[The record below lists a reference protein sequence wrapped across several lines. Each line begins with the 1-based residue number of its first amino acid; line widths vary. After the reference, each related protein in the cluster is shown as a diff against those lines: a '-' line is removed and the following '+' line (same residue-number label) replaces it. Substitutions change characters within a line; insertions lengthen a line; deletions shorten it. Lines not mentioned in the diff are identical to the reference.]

1 MAEQIRYDQ
10 QLQRLNL
17 QNVDFVAE
25 RENVGR
31 FEALARGVEK
41 MANFAFGMAESS
53 AKIEGAE
60 YGAETAPTT
69 QQIIDAYSSGEKI
82 ELPGD
87 KFSVYGAAARAA
99 AMDSVKDDISLLA
112 KQQILQELTI
122 AERQNLDPADFQN
135 RFNTMIDGYASIL
148 DDTSP
153 SLAKSL
159 RADLGLYAY
168 AKVSTESSQF
178 LKSFNK
184 QKKAQVVTDVNLF
197 LEDGL
202 RTLMFGLTGEQEVQD
217 DGTIKQISSGPEI
230 IKKMIAGEKSKMLKS
245 LITFHASP
253 KQIED
258 IANVY
263 DAKVDKMQ
271 ENIIVEE
278 MLKQGNENRHA
289 FYQNVLRAVES
300 GENSQIAERL
310 PPSVYNALFAADTEN
325 KQKILARLQTSW
337 TSIANDREKEIN
349 FNEKIRQE
357 EVRKSRNTMLR
368 TLINFSELTD
378 PDQKSLAY
386 QAAIDNLQVIRRFDP
401 DNFQKSKEMID
412 QIANPDGVQFGFT
425 DNQTVVLNFEIDRLS
440 NNPTKTTNDII
451 DAAKAGEITFATFKS
466 LLEKYENIYDEN
478 IREAMRLIKGEVGAP
493 ADLYIDGTW
502 AKSNKGNFVAEFMQ
516 EINTGKRND
525 QDGTFNA
532 IQYFYDNKERLKQ
545 KYKIEIKPTDTEPN
559 QVSLDYSV
567 QTPVASTAL
576 KNFKLTGTMEF
587 DKLDKLI
594 KNRSKEFSNNSN
606 SSNLALLQAALD
618 DREYLMNISK
628 N

>member
-1 MAEQIRYDQ
+1 
-10 QLQRLNL
+10 
-17 QNVDFVAE
+17 
-25 RENVGR
+25 
-31 FEALARGVEK
+31 
-41 MANFAFGMAESS
+41 
-53 AKIEGAE
+53 
-60 YGAETAPTT
+60 
-69 QQIIDAYSSGEKI
+69 
-82 ELPGD
+82 
-87 KFSVYGAAARAA
+87 
-99 AMDSVKDDISLLA
+99 
-112 KQQILQELTI
+112 
-122 AERQNLDPADFQN
+122 
-135 RFNTMIDGYASIL
+135 
-148 DDTSP
+148 
-153 SLAKSL
+153 
-159 RADLGLYAY
+159 
-168 AKVSTESSQF
+168 
-178 LKSFNK
+178 
-184 QKKAQVVTDVNLF
+184 
-197 LEDGL
+197 
-202 RTLMFGLTGEQEVQD
+202 
-217 DGTIKQISSGPEI
+217 
-230 IKKMIAGEKSKMLKS
+230 
-245 LITFHASP
+245 
-253 KQIED
+253 
-258 IANVY
+258 
-263 DAKVDKMQ
+263 
-271 ENIIVEE
+271 
-278 MLKQGNENRHA
+278 
-289 FYQNVLRAVES
+289 
-300 GENSQIAERL
+300 
-310 PPSVYNALFAADTEN
+310 
-325 KQKILARLQTSW
+325 
-337 TSIANDREKEIN
+337 
-349 FNEKIRQE
+349 
-357 EVRKSRNTMLR
+357 
-368 TLINFSELTD
+368 
-378 PDQKSLAY
+378 
-386 QAAIDNLQVIRRFDP
+386 
-401 DNFQKSKEMID
+401 MID